1 MKSYQKCIIRETG
14 ISGADL
20 IKAEKG
26 SEHPLFCHPTTPPT
40 MALCLLYRKL
50 DSQHTVWGT
59 QGPHHTFSLVSH
71 QHALLICLLFN
82 WSVCVAITFPKGYE
96 QWIRPSRSFASTGLG
111 PSRHQA
117 KAVI

>member
-26 SEHPLFCHPTTPPT
+26 SEHALFCHPTTPPT
-40 MALCLLYRKL
+40 MALCLLYRNL

-59 QGPHHTFSLVSH
+59 QGPRHTFSLVSH
-71 QHALLICLLFN
+71 QHALLT
-82 WSVCVAITFPKGYE
+82 CVSCSI
-96 QWIRPSRSFASTGLG
+96 G
-111 PSRHQA
+111 PSVWLLPSQKVMSSGSDLPGLLRAQG
-117 KAVI
+117 